1 VIEAGQC
8 YKPKG
13 KGPSAHA
20 NDVVD
25 KERTV
30 PTWSGAQRMGKPC
43 IKEAGEK
50 LYLVQ
55 SSEDSENCTLFIK
68 LELQIR
74 GKLSN
79 KN

>member
-1 VIEAGQC
+1 
-8 YKPKG
+8 
-13 KGPSAHA
+13 
-20 NDVVD
+20 
-25 KERTV
+25 
-30 PTWSGAQRMGKPC
+30 MGKPC

-68 LELQIR
+68 LELHIR